1 MIRLSSSRS
10 NLTSGPC
17 MPSLLRISTCYLPKS
32 GCRISCRSLLI
43 FLLIRMSFLKSG
55 RGRFVV
61 IAIRCYFNPVTTS
74 KVRTSHRVL
83 ELIARGHRRT
93 WMKKDTITMRGS
105 RNLSVKSP
113 RTMRAARTRTST
125 QNKKSFKCT
134 SKGMKI
140 LSRFNLDGQYDNNKD
155 LRFKFWPSLILVQVG
170 IVVSWSVVVRKGLMH
185 VSFTIV
191 FLSECEHIVEIFFA
205 AQHTEKYARRVS
217 SCSST
222 SSDAGATGKRRR

>member
-1 MIRLSSSRS
+1 VGRLTLRSSLRYFLCTNCFDIVQIRKIQNSSNCYYIESNSVLLNRDLPGIMMIRLSSSRS
-10 NLTSGPC
+10 SLTSGPC

-93 WMKKDTITMRGS
+93 WMKEDTITMRGS

-134 SKGMKI
+134 LKGMKI
-140 LSRFNLDGQYDNNKD
+140 LSRFNLDGQYDNN
-155 LRFKFWPSLILVQVG
+155 
-170 IVVSWSVVVRKGLMH
+170 
-185 VSFTIV
+185 
-191 FLSECEHIVEIFFA
+191 
-205 AQHTEKYARRVS
+205 
-217 SCSST
+217 
-222 SSDAGATGKRRR
+222 